1 MPTPLK
7 VLLQHLG
14 LAPREADVY
23 LASLR
28 LGEATVQDIA
38 HAAKLERTTTASIL
52 ERLRGLGY
60 VSLQRSRGKRR
71 YWIEDPHLLV
81 EQAHARLEVM
91 EQLAAR
97 LHTEYHQAD
106 HKPSVE
112 VFETR
117 ADIERLMVRVVDELP
132 RNGAIATW
140 ESPSAK
146 HYQAVLSDEL
156 FHALSKR
163 KVAKGVRTR
172 ALIPAG
178 QEEHVRPTALAH
190 NVELRVL
197 PSGLMLET
205 SLWIFER
212 SIVMFSG
219 THTFAVR
226 INHRHTA
233 ESLRSLFEY
242 LWAHSSPLRPTPPS
256 RAV

>member
-7 VLLQHLG
+7 TLLQHLG
-14 LAPREADVY
+14 LSAREAEVY

-28 LGEATVQDIA
+28 LGEASVQDIA
-38 HAAKLERTTTASIL
+38 HAAKIERTTAASIL

-60 VSLQRSRGKRR
+60 VSIQRSKGKRR

-81 EQAHARLEVM
+81 EQAKARLDVM
-91 EQLAAR
+91 GQLAAR

-106 HKPSVE
+106 RKPSVE

-117 ADIERLMVRVVDELP
+117 ADIERLMVRVVDEVP
-132 RNGAIATW
+132 RGGEIATW
-140 ESPSAK
+140 ESPGAK

-156 FHALSKR
+156 FHVLSKR
-163 KVAKGVRTR
+163 KVTKLIRTR

-178 QEEHVRPTALAH
+178 HEEHVRPAALAH
-190 NVELRVL
+190 NVEVRVL
-197 PSGLMLET
+197 PSGLMFET
-205 SLWIFER
+205 SFWMFEQ
-212 SIVMFSG
+212 SVVIFSG

-226 INHRHTA
+226 INHRHTT

-242 LWAHSSPLRPTPPS
+242 FWSHSSPLR
-256 RAV
+256 A